1 MTWLLVLSMF
11 SNPNGNYVRAFNTEA
26 ECTKEMK
33 AFIKKNDGNT
43 DIKYIG
49 CTSTQSAMAS
59 IGDDE

>member
-1 MTWLLVLSMF
+1 MF
-11 SNPNGNYVRAFNTEA
+11 SNPDGNYVRAFNTES

-43 DIKYIG
+43 DVKYIG